1 MSMAHQFLTDEDGT
15 KTAVIVPIEDYARFM
30 EDMEDL
36 AAVAE
41 RREVPTIKHEN
52 FLAELKRDG
61 LLRDHVA
68 LIDEEG
74 SSKDQAGRCFGN
86 C

>member
-1 MSMAHQFLTDEDGT
+1 MSPALQFLTDEDGT

-41 RREVPTIKHEN
+41 RREEPSIKHEE

-68 LIDEEG
+68 
-74 SSKDQAGRCFGN
+74 
-86 C
+86 